1 MKHSKVL
8 IKIIFLTGQRCACLR
23 RKVDNQRKVGTEKG
37 EEIEKIKRIDSPV
50 YTNFLYRNIYK
61 YGIIKTHLIY
71 N

>member
-37 EEIEKIKRIDSPV
+37 EEIEKIKR
-50 YTNFLYRNIYK
+50 N
-61 YGIIKTHLIY
+61 
-71 N
+71 

>member
-37 EEIEKIKRIDSPV
+37 EEIEKIKRNRFSCVHKLP
-50 YTNFLYRNIYK
+50 LQK
-61 YGIIKTHLIY
+61 HLQIW
-71 N
+71 NNKNSFNL